1 MGLAISP
8 GVNGGLQVDCPRL
21 GNTLLD
27 LDLWGPS
34 SHLSPISGIS
44 TQILTTYA
52 DKVQLVNI

>member
-1 MGLAISP
+1 MGYKLTT
-8 GVNGGLQVDCPRL
+8 LDW
-21 GNTLLD
+21 GNTMLD

-34 SHLSPISGIS
+34 THLSPISGFS